1 MSVFAKRFLLVGAL
15 AGSVTLAAGAASAQ
29 DMGGPGG
36 THSLVPEAVTGEQV
50 FTQVC
55 RACHMANAKGGT
67 GAGTIPAL
75 AGNPNLAVAG
85 YPLTVVVYGR
95 GGMPPLGK
103 QLTPSQIANAI
114 NYVRT
119 HFGNNY
125 KDAVTEAD
133 VKQIEGSK

>member
-1 MSVFAKRFLLVGAL
+1 MSQFFGRVFL
-15 AGSVTLAAGAASAQ
+15 AGAITLAAGAASAQ
-29 DMGGPGG
+29 DMGGPAG
-36 THSLVPEAVTGEQV
+36 THARTAEAVTGEQV

-67 GAGTIPAL
+67 GAATIPAL

-85 YPLTVVVYGR
+85 FPLTVVVFGR

-125 KDAVTEAD
+125 KDTVTEAD
-133 VKQIEGSK
+133 VKQIEAAK

>member
-1 MSVFAKRFLLVGAL
+1 MSAFATRFLLVGAL
-15 AGSVTLAAGAASAQ
+15 ILAASAASAQ
-29 DMGGPGG
+29 DMGGPAG
-36 THSLVPEAVTGEQV
+36 THSLTPEAVTGEQV

-67 GAGTIPAL
+67 GAATIPAL
-75 AGNPNLAVAG
+75 AGNPHLEVAG
-85 YPLTVVVYGR
+85 FPLTVVVFGR
-95 GGMPPLGK
+95 GGMPALGR

-125 KDAVTEAD
+125 KDVVTEAD
-133 VKQIEGSK
+133 VKQIEAAK